1 MHSKIGEKQLLFS
14 QEMMEACDYKY
25 VQKSQI
31 IPFKIKGTRKYE
43 IIGCQFVIN
52 MNRDRIQM
60 LNLIEEQYQNLYNYQ
75 SKIIKIGQVKF

>member
-1 MHSKIGEKQLLFS
+1 
-14 QEMMEACDYKY
+14 MMEACDYKY

-52 MNRDRIQM
+52 MNRDDSNAEFDRRAVPKP
-60 LNLIEEQYQNLYNYQ
+60 L
-75 SKIIKIGQVKF
+75 